1 MNRLLNLRFNPRW
14 NRRWLWTLLAGVL
27 CCVFLFPI
35 YWMLTTAILPT
46 SKVLAR
52 EPMLWPAFNEISVR
66 AFTAVFERKP
76 LGTWIVNSALVT
88 VGSTLISLVISSLAG
103 YSLSRFRTRAQELT
117 GLTLL
122 LTKMLPGSL
131 IVIPFFIMASTFH
144 LIDSLFALMLANA
157 AIGVPFATWMLKGFF
172 DGIPRELEQAAMIDG
187 CGHITAFA
195 YVILP
200 LARPGLAAC
209 AIYLAILSWSDFVFA
224 RTLINDQ
231 ARWTVTT
238 GLVSFIGEHGI
249 DWPALMAAG
258 IVSMLPMVVLFL
270 LLEPFL
276 VSGLTAG
283 SQR

>member
-1 MNRLLNLRFNPRW
+1 MGA
-14 NRRWLWTLLAGVL
+14 RRSLAWTMAVAASTA
-27 CCVFLFPI
+27 VMLFPL
-35 YWMLTTAILPT
+35 YWMIVTAVLPT
-46 SKVLAR
+46 SQVLAR
-52 EPMLWPAFNEISVR
+52 EPALVPALSDVSFR
-66 AFTAVFERKP
+66 AFAVAFERKP
-76 LGTWIVNSALVT
+76 LATWLLNSLLVT
-88 VGSTLISLVISSLAG
+88 AGATTLSLVIAALAG

-131 IVIPFFIMASTFH
+131 IVIPFFIMATTFH
-144 LIDSLFALMLANA
+144 LVDSLWALMLANA
-157 AIGVPFATWMLKGFF
+157 AVGVPFATWLLKSFF

-187 CGHITAFA
+187 CGHLTAFL
-195 YVILP
+195 YIIVP

-209 AIYLAILSWSDFVFA
+209 AIYLAILTWSDFVFA

-238 GLVSFIGEHGI
+238 GLVSFIGEHAI
-249 DWPALMAAG
+249 DWSALMAAG
-258 IVSMLPMVVLFL
+258 VLTMAPMAVLFL

-276 VSGLTAG
+276 VSGMTAG

>member
-1 MNRLLNLRFNPRW
+1 MRGTRWPMAWTVGTALLCL
-14 NRRWLWTLLAGVL
+14 
-27 CCVFLFPI
+27 VFLFPF
-35 YWMLTTAILPT
+35 YWMLVTAVLPT
-46 SKVLAR
+46 AQVLAR
-52 EPMLWPAFNEISVR
+52 EPTLVPALADISFG
-66 AFTAVFERKP
+66 AFTAAFARKP
-76 LGTWIVNSALVT
+76 LATWLANSVMVT
-88 VGSTLISLVISSLAG
+88 VGATAISLVISALAG

-144 LIDSLFALMLANA
+144 LIDSLWALMLANA
-157 AIGVPFATWMLKGFF
+157 AVGVPFATWLLKGFF
-172 DGIPRELEQAAMIDG
+172 DGIPRDLEHGAMVDG
-187 CGHITAFA
+187 CGHLTAFL
-195 YVILP
+195 YIIIP

-231 ARWTVTT
+231 AHWTITT
-238 GLVSFIGEHGI
+238 GMVSFIGEHGI
-249 DWPALMAAG
+249 EWSALMAAG
-258 IVSMLPMVVLFL
+258 IISMVPMIVLFV

-276 VSGLTAG
+276 VSGMTAG

>member
-1 MNRLLNLRFNPRW
+1 MKALSRLG
-14 NRRWLWTLLAGVL
+14 WTALAAVL
-27 CCVFLFPI
+27 TAILLFPI
-35 YWMLTTAILPT
+35 YWMVVTALVPT
-46 SKVLAR
+46 AQVLSR
-52 EPMLWPAFNEISVR
+52 EPALVPALSDVSFR
-66 AFTAVFERKP
+66 AFAVAFTRKP
-76 LGTWIVNSALVT
+76 LATWLGNSLLVT
-88 VGSTLISLVISSLAG
+88 LGATTLSLIIAALAG
-103 YSLSRFRTRAQELT
+103 YSLSRFRTRAQEWT

-144 LIDSLFALMLANA
+144 LIDSLFVLMLANA
-157 AIGVPFATWMLKGFF
+157 AVGVPFATWLLKGFF

-187 CGHITAFA
+187 CGHLKAFA
-195 YVILP
+195 YIIMP

-209 AIYLAILSWSDFVFA
+209 AIYLAILTWSDFVFA

-238 GLVSFIGEHGI
+238 GLVSLIGEHAI

-258 IVSMLPMVVLFL
+258 VLTMVPMAVLFV

>member
-1 MNRLLNLRFNPRW
+1 MRTRSTLGWTALVALL
-14 NRRWLWTLLAGVL
+14 
-27 CCVFLFPI
+27 
-35 YWMLTTAILPT
+35 TAILLFPLYWMFVTALVPT
-46 SKVLAR
+46 AQVLSR
-52 EPMLWPAFNEISVR
+52 DPALVPALSDMSLR
-66 AFTAVFERKP
+66 AFVVAFTRRP
-76 LGTWIVNSALVT
+76 LATWLGNSLLVT
-88 VGSTLISLVISSLAG
+88 LGATTISLVIAALAG
-103 YSLSRFRTRAQELT
+103 YSLSRFRTRAQEWT

-144 LIDSLFALMLANA
+144 LIDSLFVLMLANA
-157 AIGVPFATWMLKGFF
+157 AVGVPFATWLLKGFF

-187 CGHITAFA
+187 CGHLTAFA
-195 YVILP
+195 YIIVP

-209 AIYLAILSWSDFVFA
+209 AIYLAILTWSDFVFA

-238 GLVSFIGEHGI
+238 GLVSFIGEHAI

-258 IVSMLPMVVLFL
+258 VLTMVPMAVLFV

>member
-1 MNRLLNLRFNPRW
+1 MKAILVQAYGGPEVLELGDIATPSPGPGQVLVAVKAIGVNPVDVYLHTGSYTRKIA
-14 NRRWLWTLLAGVL
+14 LPYTPGTDAAGVVGAAGAGAPFKAGDRVYL
-27 CCVFLFPI
+27 NGAVGGVYAEKAVADANRVFP
-35 YWMLTTAILPT
+35 LPDGL
-46 SKVLAR
+46 S
-52 EPMLWPAFNEISVR
+52 
-66 AFTAVFERKP
+66 FEQ
-76 LGTWIVNSALVT
+76 G
-88 VGSTLISLVISSLAG
+88 
-103 YSLSRFRTRAQELT
+103 
-117 GLTLL
+117 
-122 LTKMLPGSL
+122 
-131 IVIPFFIMASTFH
+131 
-144 LIDSLFALMLANA
+144 A

>member
-1 MNRLLNLRFNPRW
+1 MTRRSNP
-14 NRRWLWTLLAGVL
+14 WLAAVAAAIAVVL
-27 CCVFLFPI
+27 LFPL
-35 YWMLTTAILPT
+35 YWMVVTAILPT
-46 SKVLAR
+46 SEVLSR
-52 EPMLWPAFNEISVR
+52 QPALVPAWSHVDLH
-66 AFTAVFERKP
+66 AFAEVFARKP
-76 LGTWIVNSALVT
+76 LATWLANSLMVT
-88 VGSTLISLVISSLAG
+88 LGAASISLVIAALAG
-103 YSLSRFRTRAQELT
+103 YSLSRFRTPLTNAT

-157 AIGVPFATWMLKGFF
+157 AVGVPFATWLLKGFF
-172 DGIPRELEQAAMIDG
+172 DGIPRELEQAAMLDG
-187 CGHITAFA
+187 CTHMQAFLRII
-195 YVILP
+195 VP
-200 LARPGLAAC
+200 LTRPGLAAC

-231 ARWTVTT
+231 AHWTITT
-238 GLVSFIGEHGI
+238 GLVSFIGEHGV

-258 IVSMLPMVVLFL
+258 VISLAPMVVLFL

-276 VSGLTAG
+276 VSGMTAG

>member
-1 MNRLLNLRFNPRW
+1 MRGGPHRI
-14 NRRWLWTLLAGVL
+14 WLTAAAALLAAL
-27 CCVFLFPI
+27 FLFPV
-35 YWMLTTAILPT
+35 YWMLVTAVMPT
-46 SKVLAR
+46 AKVLAR
-52 EPMLWPAFNEISVR
+52 EPALVPTLADASLAAFREVL
-66 AFTAVFERKP
+66 ARKP
-76 LGTWIVNSALVT
+76 IGTWMLNSVLVT
-88 VGSTLISLVISSLAG
+88 LGATAISLVVAALAG
-103 YSLSRFRTRAQELT
+103 YSLSRFRTRAQEAA

-144 LIDSLFALMLANA
+144 LIDSLWALMLANA
-157 AIGVPFATWMLKGFF
+157 AVGVPFATWMLKGFF

-187 CGHITAFA
+187 CGHLTAFTRI
-195 YVILP
+195 ILP
-200 LARPGLAAC
+200 LARPGIAAC

-231 ARWTVTT
+231 ARWTITT

-258 IVSMLPMVVLFL
+258 ALAMVPMVVLFL

-283 SQR
+283 AQR

>member
-1 MNRLLNLRFNPRW
+1 MKARSTVGWTALVALL
-14 NRRWLWTLLAGVL
+14 
-27 CCVFLFPI
+27 
-35 YWMLTTAILPT
+35 TAILLFPLYWMAVTALVPT
-46 SKVLAR
+46 AQVLSR
-52 EPMLWPAFNEISVR
+52 EPALIPALSDVSVR
-66 AFTAVFERKP
+66 AFVVAFTRKP
-76 LGTWIVNSALVT
+76 LATWLGNSLLVT
-88 VGSTLISLVISSLAG
+88 LGATMLSLVIAALAG
-103 YSLSRFRTRAQELT
+103 YSLSRFRTRAQEWT

-122 LTKMLPGSL
+122 FTKMLPGSL

-144 LIDSLFALMLANA
+144 LIDSLFVLMLANA
-157 AIGVPFATWMLKGFF
+157 AVGVPFATWLLKGFF

-187 CGHITAFA
+187 CGHLTAFA
-195 YVILP
+195 YIIVP

-209 AIYLAILSWSDFVFA
+209 AIYLAILTWSDFVFA

-238 GLVSFIGEHGI
+238 RLVSFIGEHAI

-258 IVSMLPMVVLFL
+258 VLTMVPMAVLFV

>member
-1 MNRLLNLRFNPRW
+1 M
-14 NRRWLWTLLAGVL
+14 WTLIAGLL
-27 CCVFLFPI
+27 CALFLFPV
-35 YWMLTTAILPT
+35 YWMLVTALLPT
-46 SKVLAR
+46 SQVLTR
-52 EPMLWPAFNEISVR
+52 EPVLVPALADISVR
-66 AFTAVFERKP
+66 AFALVFERKP
-76 LGTWIVNSALVT
+76 LATWLFNSALVT
-88 VGSTLISLVISSLAG
+88 VGATGLSLVISALAG

-122 LTKMLPGSL
+122 LTKMLPSSL

-144 LIDSLFALMLANA
+144 LIDSLWALMLANA

-187 CGHITAFA
+187 CGHLSAFA
-195 YVILP
+195 YIIIP

-209 AIYLAILSWSDFVFA
+209 AIYLAILSWSEFVFA

-231 ARWTVTT
+231 ARWTITT

-258 IVSMLPMVVLFL
+258 VLSMVPMVVLFL